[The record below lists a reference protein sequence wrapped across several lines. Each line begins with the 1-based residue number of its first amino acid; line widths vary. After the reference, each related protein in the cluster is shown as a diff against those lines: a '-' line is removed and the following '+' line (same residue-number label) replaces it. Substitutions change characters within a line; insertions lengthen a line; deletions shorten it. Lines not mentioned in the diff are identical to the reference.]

1 MTQHFLHRRDV
12 SSRRDGEGGCCMAA
26 AVIGEVLFYPCLV
39 LDAPDILGYVVRFL
53 DEVVHEGIGVAF
65 VTWRKQR
72 LGKVVE
78 GDGCN
83 EVAAQRLVED
93 GFHRFLK
100 QQESVVSQFA
110 AICLSHHS
118 SHVGLTVSF
127 F

>member
-1 MTQHFLHRRDV
+1 MTQYFLHRRDV

-78 GDGCN
+78 GDGDDTLGL
-83 EVAAQRLVED
+83 ALRDAD
-93 GFHRFLK
+93 GWR
-100 QQESVVSQFA
+100 SVDVLDGDT
-110 AICLSHHS
+110 CKLPWHN
-118 SHVGLTVSF
+118 VT
-127 F
+127 